1 MMKGTIEISGL
12 VLFAK
17 HGVAEEEARLG
28 QRFTLDIDLEV
39 DPVDAV
45 KRDRLDSTVDYG
57 EVIAVADAAFRE
69 RRFYLIEAA
78 AAHVANMLL
87 AHFSRVRSVRVR
99 VKKPSA
105 PVAAALD
112 YVAAVVERKRDG

>member
-39 DPVDAV
+39 DPSDAV

-87 AHFSRVRSVRVR
+87 AHFSRVRAVRVR